1 MDPWPPEKLTVA
13 LSELEELDAEFMT
26 LGKQMLAEETYVTD
40 IFMAALL
47 NRGLQLLHGFMLLV
61 RNEHFVSAAPFVRLQ
76 IDNCC
81 RHFAGT
87 LVVSADELTMQLMEG
102 QRLDKLVDRDGKK
115 MTDAYLLE
123 RLAEVAQEPWLRPAY
138 EKASGFVHFSGAH
151 IFATTQAN
159 SEDRTIALRIYR
171 KETNVPEAFWVELV
185 EAFGAAT
192 ELLLRLTA
200 GWVAQKEEERGE
212 QRRDA

>member
-1 MDPWPPEKLTVA
+1 MAAWPPEKLGAA
-13 LSELEELDAEFMT
+13 LSELEKLDSEFMT
-26 LGKQMLAEETYVTD
+26 LGRRMLVEEAFLTD
-40 IFMAALL
+40 LLMVGML

-81 RHFAGT
+81 RHFAGS
-87 LVVSADELTMQLMEG
+87 LVESADELAMQLMEG
-102 QRLDKLVDRDGKK
+102 QRLDKLVDRDGKR

-123 RLAEVAQEPWLRPAY
+123 RLAEAAEEPWLRPVY

-151 IFATTQAN
+151 ILAAAQAN
-159 SEDRTIALRIYR
+159 AEDRTFALRIYR
-171 KETNVPEAFWVELV
+171 KETNVPEALWVELV

-192 ELLLRLTA
+192 DLLLRLTA
-200 GWVAQKEEERGE
+200 GWVAQKDEEREE